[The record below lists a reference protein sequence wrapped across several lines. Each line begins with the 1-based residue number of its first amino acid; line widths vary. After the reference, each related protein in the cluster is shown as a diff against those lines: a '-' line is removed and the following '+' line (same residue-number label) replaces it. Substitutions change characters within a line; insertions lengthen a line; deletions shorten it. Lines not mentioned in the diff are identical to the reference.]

1 MIQLGWEGSGWSMAI
16 FWKEATKS
24 RPKGDYAGLLS
35 LPSYKP
41 RPYDNRLSIPSKFIN
56 CIASSR

>member
-1 MIQLGWEGSGWSMAI
+1 MIT

-24 RPKGDYAGLLS
+24 RLKGYYAGLLS
-35 LPSYKP
+35 LPPYKSGP
-41 RPYDNRLSIPSKFIN
+41 QNNRLSILSKLIN

>member
-1 MIQLGWEGSGWSMAI
+1 MAI

-24 RPKGDYAGLLS
+24 RPKGYYAGLLS

-41 RPYDNRLSIPSKFIN
+41 RPYDNRLSIPTKFIN